1 MKQLEFNFSR
11 DCTPTF
17 KEWLSEVNH
26 EHSKH
31 GEKTYSLEEGK
42 SIYAELVKKDFFN
55 KCSNVWNNRGTSC

>member
-1 MKQLEFNFSR
+1 MKQLELNFSR

-31 GEKTYSLEEGK
+31 GEKTYSLKEGK

-55 KCSNVWNNRGTSC
+55 KCSNVWNNRETSC